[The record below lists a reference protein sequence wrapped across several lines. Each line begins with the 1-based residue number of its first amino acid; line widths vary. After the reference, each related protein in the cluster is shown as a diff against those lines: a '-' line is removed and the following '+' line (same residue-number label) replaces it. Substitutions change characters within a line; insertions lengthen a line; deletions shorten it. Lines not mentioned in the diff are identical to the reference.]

1 MSGQIVELAP
11 ATRVASRK
19 LGPVA
24 GISPPSPSARAA
36 CADEDVREDVRQ
48 VRHARHHAVVQR
60 RVDRGRLRADPDER
74 AVQALVERS
83 LGRGPRGEIPRR
95 AVEEVGAGVLDA
107 RGLGARERVAADEA
121 RVIASADDGALGR
134 ADVGDRAV
142 RRRAGQR
149 LVDRAAERRRRAR
162 RRTRA
167 RRRQRPRRAADA
179 ECSIAP
185 RASAAS
191 PTRAIGVEAD
201 DLRVQARARR
211 QPDRAADQPDAD
223 DGDPHACVNTLPAI
237 AAARSTFAAY
247 SANSSARSACGP
259 SQIASSGLGCTSTMI
274 PSAPAAAAA

>member
-1 MSGQIVELAP
+1 MRYQVAP
-11 ATRVASRK
+11 SKR
-19 LGPVA
+19 
-24 GISPPSPSARAA
+24 SARACSTPEVSA
-36 CADEDVREDVRQ
+36 PASGWPPMKRGSSRAATT
-48 VRHARHHAVVQR
+48 AR
-60 RVDRGRLRADPDER
+60 
-74 AVQALVERS
+74 LVEPTSR
-83 LGRGPRGEIPRR
+83 
-95 AVEEVGAGVLDA
+95 
-107 RGLGARERVAADEA
+107 
-121 RVIASADDGALGR
+121 DGA
-134 ADVGDRAV
+134 VG
-142 RRRAGQR
+142 
-149 LVDRAAERRRRAR
+149 RAR
-162 RRTRA
+162 RPAPRPP
-167 RRRQRPRRAADA
+167 RPRAPPTGAATNTSSAPSTASASSDA
-179 ECSIAP
+179 ERSIAP